1 GGLKT
6 KEELRKPMSSLVDS
20 KLKLY
25 NQGVNT
31 FAPEENLV
39 TLSNGDKVG
48 YENLVVAPGI
58 GIKYDNIKRLPEA
71 LADQSTPVSTI
82 YGYETCDKV
91 FRNIK
96 KFRGGEALFTLPTGV
111 VKCAGAPQKAM
122 WLALDHW
129 KKAGLYDPSNV
140 ANSPIKISFATALP
154 VMFGVPKYSATLEEL
169 RKQRGVEAMFQH
181 DLVEVNGDKA
191 IFT

>member
-1 GGLKT
+1 MHRVAFSAGRSVNAASKISSSRTFASVSSATRNHKVVVVGGGSAGLAISHQLLRTGKFTQDDIAIVDPAAYHDYQPGWTLVGGGLKT

-39 TLSNGDKVG
+39 TLGNGDKVG
-48 YENLVVAPGI
+48 YEHLVVAPGI
-58 GIKYDNIKRLPEA
+58 GIKYDNIKGLPEA

-96 KFRGGEALFTLPTGV
+96 EFRGGEALFTL
-111 VKCAGAPQKAM
+111 
-122 WLALDHW
+122 
-129 KKAGLYDPSNV
+129 
-140 ANSPIKISFATALP
+140 
-154 VMFGVPKYSATLEEL
+154 
-169 RKQRGVEAMFQH
+169 
-181 DLVEVNGDKA
+181 
-191 IFT
+191 